1 MDIQNSN
8 NAEKLAYTVDA
19 AADAIGVS
27 RGMLY
32 ILFRS
37 GDITPRKIGRR
48 TVVARDEL
56 ARYLKT
62 LPTGVAAA

>member
-32 ILFRS
+32 NLFKS
-37 GDITPRKIGRR
+37 GDITPRKAGRR
-48 TVVARDEL
+48 TLVPRDEL

-62 LPTGVAAA
+62 LPSGVATA